1 MIELTMAEKQKVLT
15 VYAVT
20 LTGLL
25 LWMGAIFLAPYL
37 KSQSSGWSGFLY
49 AIFSPVCHQIPER
62 SFQFCGFPLGV
73 CSRCLGI
80 YTGSLLGMILYPF
93 IKGFGSVS
101 APKTSLFIV
110 VTFPMV
116 IDTLG
121 NFLSIWVTP
130 PWFRFSIGFI
140 WGSILPFYFVS
151 GLSDAWIRIREP
163 KKSLETG
170 VEKQIE

>member
-1 MIELTMAEKQKVLT
+1 MAEKRKVLT
-15 VYAVT
+15 VYVVSFI
-20 LTGLL
+20 GLL
-25 LWMGAIFLAPYL
+25 FWIGAIFLAPYL
-37 KSQSSGWSGFLY
+37 KSQSIGWSGFLY
-49 AIFSPVCHQIPER
+49 AVFSPVCHQILER
-62 SFQFCGFPLGV
+62 SFQFCGFPLAV

-80 YTGSLLGMILYPF
+80 YSGSLLGMILYPF

-110 VTFPMV
+110 FTSPIV

-121 NFLSIWVTP
+121 NFLSLWITP
-130 PWFRFSIGFI
+130 PWLRLLIGLI

-170 VEKQIE
+170 VQKPIE